1 MIRNNTYDSKIHLF
15 AIFIFSAIAPLV
27 LMAAPVLAQQLAKEW
42 MLTPSQ
48 VGLFFFIE
56 LGFMSCATLPGF
68 IWTKKINFKKVAMY
82 FSILFF
88 IGNLLSIFATSFEM
102 LLVGRAIS
110 ALGGGSLMI
119 VTITSCS
126 VTKNPDRAYSYWML
140 GQVVLGAIALYT
152 FPKLFTYWG
161 LNTCFIFMMGAI
173 VLAFPL
179 HKYFANYFLEKN
191 VQSNM
196 GTGKRSNLGILSI
209 VATLLFYGAIG
220 GVWTFM
226 SSIGENA
233 KIDTNLINSVLAI
246 STVIGISGSFIA
258 TFVGGRVNR
267 LYLILVGYGLFF
279 LSLFLL
285 LNHVSKEFLSISIL
299 AFKFSWMFSAPF
311 VLATVASLD
320 TSGKLINF
328 TNLVIGGGL
337 AFGPMLA
344 GKLIE
349 STGNYNLLITYT
361 LIAFLASFLII
372 FYCNMRK
379 SNAQENVQTQNA
391 KA

>member
-1 MIRNNTYDSKIHLF
+1 MIRNNIYDSKMHLF
-15 AIFIFSAIAPLV
+15 TIFVFSGIAPLV

-48 VGLFFFIE
+48 VGLFFFVE

-68 IWTKKINFKKVAMY
+68 IWTKKINFQKAAIY

-88 IGNLLSIFATSFEM
+88 IGNLISIFATSFEM
-102 LLVGRAIS
+102 LLFGRAIS

-126 VTKNPDRAYSYWML
+126 FTKNPDRAYSYWML
-140 GQVVLGAIALYT
+140 GQVLLGAIALYT

-161 LNTCFIFMMGAI
+161 LKTCFIFMMGAI
-173 VLAFPL
+173 LLAFPL
-179 HKYFANYFLEKN
+179 HKYFANYFLEKKI
-191 VQSNM
+191 QSNVV
-196 GTGKRSNLGILSI
+196 TAKKSNLGILSI

-226 SSIGENA
+226 SSIGTNA
-233 KIDTNLINSVLAI
+233 KIDINLINSVLAI
-246 STVIGISGSFIA
+246 STVTGISGSFIA
-258 TFVGGRVNR
+258 TFFGGRVNR

-279 LSLFLL
+279 MSLFLL
-285 LNHVSKEFLSISIL
+285 LNNISEEFLTISIF

-361 LIAFLASFLII
+361 LIAFFVSFLIL

-379 SNAQENVQTQNA
+379 SNIKETVLAKDA